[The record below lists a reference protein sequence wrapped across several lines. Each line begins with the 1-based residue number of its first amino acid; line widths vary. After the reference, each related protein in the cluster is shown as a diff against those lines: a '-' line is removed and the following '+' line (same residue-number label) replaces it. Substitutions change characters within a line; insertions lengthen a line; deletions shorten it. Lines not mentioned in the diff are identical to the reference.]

1 MIDGKYSFIQIT
13 IGSYENSRS
22 IEARS
27 LKSALNHST
36 RSILFDRTEY
46 MDDILYQIRS
56 HSTFSSIVKLSS
68 LFFFCDQFLASFQ
81 TSCAALRYRI
91 ENMYIIFSYK
101 YFQVRKSILTI
112 ASNKKYK
119 INVWSSNIW
128 NYNAWKYNVWK
139 ILRRHTYTFL
149 VVILRFFSFLT
160 SPVSSVNASEN
171 FTRGLM

>member
-13 IGSYENSRS
+13 IRSYENSRS

-36 RSILFDRTEY
+36 CSILFDRTEY
-46 MDDILYQIRS
+46 MDDILYQIRF

-68 LFFFCDQFLASFQ
+68 FFFATSSLPRFKHRALLYDTESKICTLSF
-81 TSCAALRYRI
+81 RI
-91 ENMYIIFSYK
+91 NIFKCENPFSL
-101 YFQVRKSILTI
+101 Q
-112 ASNKKYK
+112 
-119 INVWSSNIW
+119 VWSSNIW
-128 NYNAWKYNVWK
+128 NSNVWKYNTWK
-139 ILRRHTYTFL
+139 IPRRHTYTFL
-149 VVILRFFSFLT
+149 VAVIRFISFLT